1 MSGDELNDDRLSG
14 DRVTDG
20 RMSGGRVLVLCAA
33 VLAAAAGLYLW
44 QAPAINAGVSHY
56 LLTVQSLQR
65 GLHLSLSDALRAIQ
79 TDGFGASLMLV
90 ALSFFYG
97 VFHAAGPGHG
107 KIVIS
112 TYLLSHESQLRRG
125 VILSL
130 AAALIQGV
138 TAIVI
143 VTSAVWLLDLSMRQT
158 RSIATDVEIAS
169 FALIALVGLMIVV
182 ARALRLINIFKTS
195 SSHDDVHH
203 HHDHHAHDCNHAHG
217 NHAHGNHAH
226 GPTATDLE
234 SPLSFRTF
242 IGIVMSIGIRPCS
255 GAVIVLLLAYALNLK
270 MAGLLSVL
278 AMSLGTALT
287 VSLLATISV
296 YLRQM
301 AKRMLVML
309 PDGNL
314 TLGRIM
320 DVIGLIGGVIIFAFG
335 AALLN
340 VALFAPVHPFR

>member
-1 MSGDELNDDRLSG
+1 MTGWKTPLLLFG
-14 DRVTDG
+14 IG
-20 RMSGGRVLVLCAA
+20 A
-33 VLAAAAGLYLW
+33 VLTGLIFWLGSGFNLVWSEYLI
-44 QAPAINAGVSHY
+44 A
-56 LLTVQSLQR
+56 VQSVQR
-65 GLHLSLSDALRAIQ
+65 DLHQSLSEALRRVE
-79 TDGFGASLMLV
+79 TDGFSASLVLI

-143 VTSAVWLLDLSMRQT
+143 VTSAVWFLELSMRQT
-158 RSIATDVEIAS
+158 RSMATDVEIAS
-169 FALIALVGLMIVV
+169 FALIALVGLMIVIM
-182 ARALRLINIFKTS
+182 RALRLINIFKTS
-195 SSHDDVHH
+195 SSHDDAH
-203 HHDHHAHDCNHAHG
+203 HHDHHAHDC
-217 NHAHGNHAH
+217 NHAH

-296 YLRQM
+296 YLRQT
-301 AKRMLVML
+301 AKRLLVML
-309 PDGNL
+309 PEGNL
-314 TLGRIM
+314 ALGRIM
-320 DVIGLIGGVIIFAFG
+320 DVVGLIGGVVIFAFG

-340 VALFAPVHPFR
+340 IALFAPVHPFR

>member
-1 MSGDELNDDRLSG
+1 M
-14 DRVTDG
+14 TG
-20 RMSGGRVLVLCAA
+20 RKTALLLFGIGA
-33 VLAAAAGLYLW
+33 VLTGVIFWLGSGFNLIWSEYLI
-44 QAPAINAGVSHY
+44 A
-56 LLTVQSLQR
+56 VQSVQR
-65 GLHLSLSDALRAIQ
+65 DLHQSLSETLRRVE
-79 TDGFGASLMLV
+79 TDGFSASLVLI

-182 ARALRLINIFKTS
+182 VRALRLINIFKTAS
-195 SSHDDVHH
+195 SYDDAHHYDHHD
-203 HHDHHAHDCNHAHG
+203 HHDHHAHDC

-255 GAVIVLLLAYALNLK
+255 GAVIVLLLAYALNLE

-314 TLGRIM
+314 ALGRIM
-320 DVIGLIGGVIIFAFG
+320 DVVGLIGGVIIFAFG

-340 VALFAPVHPFR
+340 IALFAPVHPFR

>member
-1 MSGDELNDDRLSG
+1 M
-14 DRVTDG
+14 TG
-20 RMSGGRVLVLCAA
+20 RKTVLLLFGIGA
-33 VLAAAAGLYLW
+33 VLTGVIFWLESGFNLIWSEYLI
-44 QAPAINAGVSHY
+44 A
-56 LLTVQSLQR
+56 VQSVQR
-65 GLHLSLSDALRAIQ
+65 DLHQSLSEALRRVE
-79 TDGFGASLMLV
+79 TDGFSASLILI

-217 NHAHGNHAH
+217 NHAHG
-226 GPTATDLE
+226 PTATDLE

-320 DVIGLIGGVIIFAFG
+320 DVVGLIGGVIIFAFG

-340 VALFAPVHPFR
+340 IALFAPVHPFR

>member
-1 MSGDELNDDRLSG
+1 LI
-14 DRVTDG
+14 
-20 RMSGGRVLVLCAA
+20 A
-33 VLAAAAGLYLW
+33 
-44 QAPAINAGVSHY
+44 
-56 LLTVQSLQR
+56 VQSVQR
-65 GLHLSLSDALRAIQ
+65 DLHQSLSQALRRVE
-79 TDGFGASLMLV
+79 TDGFSASLALI

-130 AAALIQGV
+130 AAALIQGI

-158 RSIATDVEIAS
+158 RSITNDVEIAS

-182 ARALRLINIFKTS
+182 VRSVRLMNIFKTP
-195 SSHDDVHH
+195 SSHGDAHH
-203 HHDHHAHDCNHAHG
+203 HDHHDHHAHDCNHAHG
-217 NHAHGNHAH
+217 
-226 GPTATDLE
+226 PTTNDLE
-234 SPLSFRTF
+234 SPLSFRTL

-255 GAVIVLLLAYALNLK
+255 GAVIVLLLAYALNLE

-296 YLRQM
+296 YLRQT
-301 AKRMLVML
+301 AKRLLVMFSN
-309 PDGNL
+309 GNL
-314 TLGRIM
+314 ALGRIM
-320 DVIGLIGGVIIFAFG
+320 DVVGLIGGVIIFAFG

-340 VALFAPVHPFR
+340 IALFAPIHPFR

>member
-1 MSGDELNDDRLSG
+1 M
-14 DRVTDG
+14 TG
-20 RMSGGRVLVLCAA
+20 RKTALLLFGT
-33 VLAAAAGLYLW
+33 AAGLIGMVFWLGSGFNLIWSEYLI
-44 QAPAINAGVSHY
+44 A
-56 LLTVQSLQR
+56 VQSVQR
-65 GLHLSLSDALRAIQ
+65 DLHQSLSQALRRVE
-79 TDGFGASLMLV
+79 TDGFSASLALI

-130 AAALIQGV
+130 AAALIQGI

-158 RSIATDVEIAS
+158 RSITNDVEIAS

-182 ARALRLINIFKTS
+182 VRSVRLMNIFKTP
-195 SSHDDVHH
+195 SSHGDAHH
-203 HHDHHAHDCNHAHG
+203 HDHHDHHAHDCNHAHG
-217 NHAHGNHAH
+217 
-226 GPTATDLE
+226 PTANDLE

-255 GAVIVLLLAYALNLK
+255 GAVIVLLLAYALNLE

-296 YLRQM
+296 YLRQT
-301 AKRMLVML
+301 AKRLLVML
-309 PDGNL
+309 PNGNL
-314 TLGRIM
+314 ALGRIM
-320 DVIGLIGGVIIFAFG
+320 DVVGLIGGVIIFAFG

-340 VALFAPVHPFR
+340 IALFAPIHPFR